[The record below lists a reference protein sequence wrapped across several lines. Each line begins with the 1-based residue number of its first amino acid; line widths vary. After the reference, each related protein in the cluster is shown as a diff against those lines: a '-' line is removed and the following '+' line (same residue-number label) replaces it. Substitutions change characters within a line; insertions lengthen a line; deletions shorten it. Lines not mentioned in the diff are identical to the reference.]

1 MSRQVGGFM
10 SPKTWWVDR
19 RKDWKEPCD
28 RWHNKIVEQRIA
40 CWGEENY
47 LNPFERI
54 TMRHQAPP
62 EVDLTQ
68 GRSIA
73 YSRSTT
79 RRLMELI
86 DANAHGNVHGG
97 VIMRMVDEAAAIVAI
112 KHSQN
117 PTIVTARVERFDF
130 LAPAFIGDVVSVH
143 CEMRYVGRTSM
154 EVGVEVMAEN
164 VITSD
169 VRHIASSYVIYVALD
184 ANRKPTPVP
193 PLSPADDEE
202 KAIIEQARNRRIRMQ
217 NLDKEVKLTED
228 RKG

>member
-1 MSRQVGGFM
+1 M
-10 SPKTWWVDR
+10 
-19 RKDWKEPCD
+19 
-28 RWHNKIVEQRIA
+28 
-40 CWGEENY
+40 
-47 LNPFERI
+47 NPFERI
-54 TMRHQAPP
+54 AKRNQARP

-97 VIMRMVDEAAAIVAI
+97 VIMRMVDESAAIVAI

-117 PTIVTARVERFDF
+117 PTVVTARVERFDF

-164 VITSD
+164 VITGE

-193 PLSPADDEE
+193 PLAPADDEE
-202 KAIIEQARNRRIRMQ
+202 KAIIERARIRRVQ
-217 NLDKEVKLTED
+217 RQKIDEELKRADEIKDSGENETQEASEC
-228 RKG
+228 